1 MSERTAAEAKAAN
14 IAVMGEALGAVYSQL
29 WQEVAWIHHNWAHY
43 QVLFG
48 EKPSRIDLL
57 NEVAPSFFRAAQD
70 ALFETVLLHLTRLTD
85 PAQSLGKSNLSL
97 RQLDTLIGDKTASLR
112 VGELLSKA
120 VDATAFARDWR
131 NRKLAHRDLD
141 LALGQPAVPLA
152 PASRLAV
159 KQALSAIVDV
169 LNAVSSHYFDSTTF
183 FDLPGGNDSVALLFT
198 MRDGVRADAERRARL
213 KTGEFRQ
220 SDFRREDI

>member
-1 MSERTAAEAKAAN
+1 MGERTAAEAKAEN
-14 IAVMGEALGAVYSQL
+14 IAVMGTELGAVYSEL
-29 WQEVAWIHHNWAHY
+29 WQEVAWIHRNWAHY
-43 QVLFG
+43 KELFG

-57 NEVAPSFFRAAQD
+57 NEVAPSFFHTVQD

-97 RQLDTLIGDKTASLR
+97 RQLDPLIFDEAVKLR
-112 VGELLSKA
+112 VSDLISKA

-141 LALGQPAVPLA
+141 LALGQPAKPLA
-152 PASRLAV
+152 PASRIAV

-169 LNAVSSHYFDSTTF
+169 LNAVSAHYLDATTVFDW
-183 FDLPGGNDSVALLFT
+183 PGGNDSVALLFAI
-198 MRDGVRADAERRARL
+198 RDGLRAKDERLERL
-213 KTGEFRQ
+213 KAGEFR
-220 SDFRREDI
+220 DDDLKHEGI

>member
-1 MSERTAAEAKAAN
+1 MGERTAAETKAEN
-14 IAVMGEALGAVYSQL
+14 IAVMGEALGAVYSEL

-43 QVLFG
+43 QELFG

-57 NEVAPSFFRAAQD
+57 NEVAPSFFRTVQD

-97 RQLDTLIGDKTASLR
+97 RQLDALIADSAVSSR
-112 VGELLSKA
+112 VSGLISKA
-120 VDATAFARDWR
+120 IDATAFARDWR
-131 NRKLAHRDLD
+131 NRRLAHRDLD
-141 LALGQPAVPLA
+141 LALGQPATPLA

-169 LNAVSSHYFDSTTF
+169 LNAVSSHYFDSTTL
-183 FDLPGGNDSVALLFT
+183 FDLRGGNDSGALLFT
-198 MRDGVRADAERRARL
+198 MRDGLSADAEKFARL
-213 KTGEFRQ
+213 KAGEFRGN
-220 SDFRREDI
+220 DFRHEDI